1 MKSKILKIV
10 KTVVCTVLFLT
21 ILASSLLFFM
31 PLFRYDEDVI
41 SSGNMAMFYA
51 QDKDTIDVAFV
62 GSSALYRFISP
73 TEMYQNYGVTSMNFA
88 TANMNI
94 YAMPGVIEE
103 LVKYQHPKVIVI
115 EIRNYINNAEREMH
129 GGEYSKEELAKKESM
144 FNRLVNN
151 MPVSLTR
158 AKIIKDTVPEML
170 GQSTL
175 EWNIEYLKTHTN
187 WKNIKGADIKY
198 FLSRYVK
205 REVQDYDGEYYGADY
220 KGTVA
225 RHWVYYNE
233 DRDFSDF
240 DTVSEISGKWLE
252 KLQKTVDAA
261 KECGT
266 NVMFLTTPYPTKE
279 TKVSY
284 ENFVEKYL
292 TEQGVH
298 YLNCNRRYDEI
309 GIDFSSDFYDDEHSN
324 TQGIVKVTNYLAK
337 HIIDYYKL
345 EKTELTEAQ
354 AKDWQTASDKWVK
367 EVREPGL
374 KKVKEY
380 VAKEKAKGNKNYLD

>member
-1 MKSKILKIV
+1 MKTKILKAV
-10 KTVVCTVLFLT
+10 KNIICSVLFLS
-21 ILASSLLFFM
+21 ILCGSILFVM
-31 PLFRYDEDVI
+31 PFFRYDEDVI

-73 TEMYQNYGVTSMNFA
+73 TEMYKNYGITSMNFA

-129 GGEYSKEELAKKESM
+129 GGKYSQKELDAKESM

-151 MPVSLTR
+151 MPVSSTR
-158 AKIIKDTVPEML
+158 SKIIEDTVPEML
-170 GQSTL
+170 GQETL
-175 EWNIEYLKTHTN
+175 DWKFEYLKTHTN
-187 WKNIKGADIKY
+187 WKNKRLDDVKY
-198 FLSRYVK
+198 FFSRYVLK
-205 REVQDYDGEYYGADY
+205 EVQDYDGEYYGADY

-225 RHWVYYNE
+225 RNSVFYNE
-233 DRDFSDF
+233 DRDFSKF

-261 KECGT
+261 KSCGT
-266 NVMFLTTPYPTKE
+266 NVMFLTTPYPTDE
-279 TKVSY
+279 IKVSY

-292 TEQGVH
+292 TQQGVH
-298 YLNCNRRYDEI
+298 YLNCNKRYDEI
-309 GIDFSSDFYDDEHSN
+309 GIDFASDFYDDEHSN
-324 TQGIVKVTNYLAK
+324 TKGIVKVTNYLAK

-345 EKTELTEAQ
+345 EKTELTDAQ
-354 AKDWQTASDKWVK
+354 AKDWAEASEKWVN
-367 EVREPGL
+367 EVRDPGI
-374 KKVKEY
+374 KKINDY
-380 VAKEKAKGNKNYLD
+380 VANEKAKGNPNYLK

>member
-1 MKSKILKIV
+1 MKNKVLKAI
-10 KTVVCTVLFLT
+10 KNIICSVLFLS
-21 ILASSLLFFM
+21 ILCGSILFFM
-31 PLFRYDEDVI
+31 PLFRYDEDAI

-73 TEMYQNYGVTSMNFA
+73 TEMYKNYGVTSMNFA

-129 GGEYSKEELAKKESM
+129 GGKYSQKELDAKESM

-158 AKIIKDTVPEML
+158 AKIIEDTVPEML
-170 GQSTL
+170 GQETL
-175 EWNIEYLKTHTN
+175 DWKFEYLKTHTN
-187 WKNIKGADIKY
+187 WKNTSPADLKY
-198 FLSRYVK
+198 FFSRYVLK
-205 REVQDYDGEYYGADY
+205 EVQDYNGDYYGADY

-225 RHWVYYNE
+225 RNWVYYNK
-233 DRDFSDF
+233 DRDFSKF

-252 KLQKTVDAA
+252 KLQKTIDAA
-261 KECGT
+261 KSCGT
-266 NVMFLTTPYPTKE
+266 NVMFLTTPYPTNE

-284 ENFVEKYL
+284 ENFVEKYMKS
-292 TEQGVH
+292 QDVH
-298 YLNCNRRYDEI
+298 YLNCNKRYDEI
-309 GIDFSSDFYDDEHSN
+309 GIDFASDFYDDEHSN

-345 EKTELTEAQ
+345 EKTKLTKEQ
-354 AKDWQTASDKWVK
+354 QKDWEEASTKWVN

-374 KKVKEY
+374 KKIKDF
-380 VAKEKAKGNKNYLD
+380 VANEKAKGNKNYLD

>member
-1 MKSKILKIV
+1 MKTKILKAIKSIV
-10 KTVVCTVLFLT
+10 GSVLFLT
-21 ILASSLLFFM
+21 ILAGSILFFM
-31 PLFRYDEDVI
+31 PLFRYDEDHI

-51 QDKDTIDVAFV
+51 QDKDTIDIAFV

-73 TEMYQNYGVTSMNFA
+73 TEMYKNYGVTSMNFA

-115 EIRNYINNAEREMH
+115 EIRNYINNADREMH
-129 GGEYSKEELAKKESM
+129 GGEYSEKEIAVKESM
-144 FNRLVNN
+144 FNRLINN

-170 GQSTL
+170 GQDTL
-175 EWNIEYLKTHTN
+175 EWNFEYLKTHTN
-187 WKNIKGADIKY
+187 WKNTSPADIKY
-198 FLSRYVK
+198 FFSRYVLK
-205 REVQDYDGEYYGADY
+205 QVQDYNGEYYGADY

-225 RHWVYYNE
+225 RNGVFYNE

-240 DTVSEISGKWLE
+240 DKVSEISGKWLD
-252 KLQKTVDAA
+252 KLQKTIDAA
-261 KECGT
+261 KSCGT
-266 NVMFLTTPYPTKE
+266 NVMFLTTPYPTNE

-284 ENFVEKYL
+284 ENFVEQYMKS
-292 TEQGVH
+292 QDVH
-298 YLNCNRRYDEI
+298 YLNCNKRYDEI
-309 GIDFSSDFYDDEHSN
+309 GIDFASDFYDDEHAN
-324 TQGIVKVTNYLAK
+324 TKGVVKVTNYLAK

-345 EKTELTEAQ
+345 EKTKLTKEQ
-354 AKDWQTASDKWVK
+354 QKEWQEASDKWVK

-374 KKVKEY
+374 KKIKKTIEEAKTKE
-380 VAKEKAKGNKNYLD
+380 N